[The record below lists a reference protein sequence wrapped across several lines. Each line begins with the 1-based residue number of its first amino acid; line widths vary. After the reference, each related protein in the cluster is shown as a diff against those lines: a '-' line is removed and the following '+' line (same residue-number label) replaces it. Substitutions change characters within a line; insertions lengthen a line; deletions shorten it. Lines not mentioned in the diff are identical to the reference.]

1 MAKRSGGKAYYMIS
15 AVAQKYNIHP
25 QTLRLY
31 EREGLL
37 KPSRTEGNTRLYSE
51 EDLEQLETIL
61 SLTRD
66 LGVNLA
72 GVEIILN
79 MRRKIEA
86 MQHEVNEF
94 MDYVK
99 RELSR
104 GIGDWEQRL
113 STALV
118 KSSPTDLVRSA
129 GHAAP
134 THHGTNPARTRR
146 PPPRPPTRSTRT
158 RRRGR
163 RRPLREA
170 AMRREAGEDAQADA
184 LQAYLRAIARLPRLT
199 PEQEQE
205 LGRRIQRDHDQE
217 ALRRLVE
224 GNLRFVVSYAK
235 RYRGLGV
242 SFLDLI
248 HEGNLG
254 LMEAA
259 RRFDPERNVKFITY
273 AVWWIRQALTHALST
288 QTRAFSLP
296 QKVSGAAARLTRE
309 VAELTEQLERAPT
322 SSEIAADTEMSEADV
337 AVLMRLGA
345 RDVSLSDRMGVA
357 DDESGPEIGDLIE
370 SPSPPIEED
379 LVRQSMVDRV
389 RAALSELDDK
399 ERAIV
404 ELRFGLDRDG
414 EMRTLQEIG
423 EALHLSRE
431 RIRQIE
437 ARAKEKLRRSKRA
450 NELRSYLN

>member
-1 MAKRSGGKAYYMIS
+1 
-15 AVAQKYNIHP
+15 
-25 QTLRLY
+25 
-31 EREGLL
+31 
-37 KPSRTEGNTRLYSE
+37 
-51 EDLEQLETIL
+51 
-61 SLTRD
+61 
-66 LGVNLA
+66 
-72 GVEIILN
+72 
-79 MRRKIEA
+79 
-86 MQHEVNEF
+86 
-94 MDYVK
+94 
-99 RELSR
+99 
-104 GIGDWEQRL
+104 
-113 STALV
+113 
-118 KSSPTDLVRSA
+118 
-129 GHAAP
+129 
-134 THHGTNPARTRR
+134 
-146 PPPRPPTRSTRT
+146 
-158 RRRGR
+158 
-163 RRPLREA
+163 
-170 AMRREAGEDAQADA
+170 MRREAGEDAQADA
-184 LQAYLRAIARLPRLT
+184 LQAYLRAISKLPRLT

-205 LGRRIQRDHDQE
+205 LGRRIQQDRDQD

-309 VAELTEQLERAPT
+309 VAELTEQLERPPT
-322 SSEIAADTEMSEADV
+322 SSEIAADTDMSEADV
-337 AVLMRLGA
+337 AALMRLGA
-345 RDVSLSDRMGVA
+345 RDVSLSDRLGAA
-357 DDESGPEIGDLIE
+357 DDEGAPEIGDLIE
-370 SPSPPIEED
+370 SPSSPIEDD
-379 LVRQSMVDRV
+379 LVRQSMIERV
-389 RAALSELDDK
+389 RAALTELDDK
-399 ERAIV
+399 EREIV